1 MFAEAPNSLGP
12 PGPLTQTT
20 YYLGEDCLA
29 SREDINAISSLMED
43 NAILSENTRLKK
55 HQSGKHSYGMLQ
67 ASVEESE
74 HILESKNVP
83 LAIDQ
88 VRLVRGDHKEELQ
101 RVCHYLQEAKKYAS
115 NATQHRMLEQTHNSF
130 LTGNLEAYK
139 DSQETWVNDKAPA
152 VETVLGFV
160 EPYRDPLGVRGEY
173 EGIVGIVDVAET
185 SRLHSLA
192 NVANQLVCRLPWVEE
207 QGTSKGP
214 FEKGLFE
221 PPDFSSVQSKPPEF

>member
-1 MFAEAPNSLGP
+1 MFAETPNNLGS

-20 YYLGEDCLA
+20 YYLGQDCLA

-43 NAILSENTRLKK
+43 NAILPENTRLKK
-55 HQSGKHSYGMLQ
+55 HRPGKHSYGILQ

-74 HILESKNVP
+74 HILESKNGP
-83 LAIDQ
+83 PAIDQ
-88 VRLVRGDHKEELQ
+88 VQLVRGDHKEELQ
-101 RVCHYLQEAKKYAS
+101 RVCRHLQEAKKYVS
-115 NATQHRMLEQTHNSF
+115 NATRHRMLEQTHYSF

-139 DSQETWVNDKAPA
+139 DAQRTWVNDKAPA

-173 EGIVGIVDVAET
+173 EGIVGITDVVET
-185 SRLHSLA
+185 RRLHSLA
-192 NVANQLVCRLPWVEE
+192 NVANQLVCRLPWVKE

-214 FEKGLFE
+214 FEKELFE
-221 PPDFSSVQSKPPEF
+221 PPDFSSVQSKYP